1 MNFGYKIL
9 KSSINKYFWSHLKSA
24 ILIYHILVRI
34 IGMKRNA
41 SPADY
46 NWNEKI
52 DIWSRCSDQETGLI
66 LKDYALS
73 SVETTLV
80 FW

>member
-34 IGMKRNA
+34 IGLKKNA

-46 NWNEKI
+46 N
-52 DIWSRCSDQETGLI
+52 
-66 LKDYALS
+66 
-73 SVETTLV
+73 
-80 FW
+80 